1 MLNANEFTELSDQEK
16 IFELFN
22 ELSGLRNDLTRGLES
37 LTVLEH
43 TADMLEKRADQQSGK
58 INTIMQTL
66 EDHLKSDMEKLEYI
80 IDAHDKSISDLKAFQ
95 IKWEGKNA

>member
-1 MLNANEFTELSDQEK
+1 MNANEFTELSDQEK

-22 ELSGLRNDLTRGLES
+22 QLSGLRNDLI
-37 LTVLEH
+37 VLEH
-43 TADMLEKRADQQSGK
+43 TADMLKKRADQQSAK
-58 INTIMQTL
+58 INTIMRTL
-66 EDHLKSDMEKLEYI
+66 QDHLKSDMEKLEYI